1 MRGSARDVASSLTR
15 LNTTNQTEPPCIL
28 SYMGGNW
35 ETPVL
40 SLCVSPLPSLARV
53 GGCAVW
59 SAARSSAIVGV
70 LQAHRGLSDIIGNY
84 CASHIGRAS
93 ADDLHHSAAR
103 PMGLAMARRARLMRC
118 SAEPARVRRWRGF
131 QHLCSSN
138 LGHVDPSAP
147 PRDVALPRIPLIVRL
162 SRALACNVVM
172 RPARTVQQVDQG
184 ERPEVQLIPPIFSS
198 DWGGRI
204 KYSWASYLPELPVRA
219 IGVAGTDV
227 AYRRWRPVARG
238 SRAARGVANTKVTG
252 AVSLARARNGP
263 ESPPMPA
270 RPLAVRDARS
280 ARRRRA
286 RRSPREAGA
295 ERERGGRLAVAT
307 DPIGS

>member
-1 MRGSARDVASSLTR
+1 
-15 LNTTNQTEPPCIL
+15 
-28 SYMGGNW
+28 
-35 ETPVL
+35 
-40 SLCVSPLPSLARV
+40 
-53 GGCAVW
+53 
-59 SAARSSAIVGV
+59 
-70 LQAHRGLSDIIGNY
+70 
-84 CASHIGRAS
+84 
-93 ADDLHHSAAR
+93 
-103 PMGLAMARRARLMRC
+103 MGLAMARRARLMRC

-172 RPARTVQQVDQG
+172 RHARTVQQVDQG
-184 ERPEVQLIPPIFSS
+184 ERPEVQLILPIFSS

-219 IGVAGTDV
+219 IGVAGADV

-238 SRAARGVANTKVTG
+238 SRTARGVINTKVAG
-252 AVSLARARNGP
+252 AVTPARARNSP

-280 ARRRRA
+280 ARRWGA

-295 ERERGGRLAVAT
+295 ERGRGEELGGRDRSNRVIGAPATARGGSRTHLRA
-307 DPIGS
+307 PSPHRRRRGSGHDGGRGASRRPRTSCRVR